1 MGFFSFKT
9 TDTGRSIS
17 NRHSHLRTFP
27 VTLVDNK
34 GNIYRENNYEG
45 YGIFGGKDIFILIAE
60 MNGYKWNEEVDPDF
74 EIRRMR
80 DLGIDLYHSAD
91 SSHVIHPNI
100 FEGEPQAWNDVPL
113 LPCEYQGY
121 FY

>member
-9 TDTGRSIS
+9 TDSGRSIS
-17 NRHSHLRTFP
+17 NRHSSLGAFP
-27 VTLVDNK
+27 VVMVDNK
-34 GNIYRENNYEG
+34 GKEYYEQNYG
-45 YGIFGGKDIFILIAE
+45 GHGIFGGKDIFILTAE
-60 MNGYKWNEEVDPDF
+60 MNGYKWDKEVDPDMDF
-74 EIRRMR
+74 GRMR
-80 DLGIDLYHSAD
+80 DIGIDLICSAP

-100 FEGEPQAWNDVPL
+100 FEGEPQEWKDVPL